1 MLVDNVK
8 IAGGARER
16 AKPASLIMELTL
28 SPCEEIIEMDL
39 PHDSV
44 RSIRHE
50 GGKFFVPFTDVTI
63 RDMFHYS
70 AEYMVHPDDKED
82 YLRFN
87 DPDTLL
93 ERLEASDEPGVL
105 KHRVRYKLLGGG
117 WRWVERVLV
126 GGTRHGLP
134 EGVVYAFIFDV
145 QEQVAD
151 KAAAD
156 MPRQR
161 NELTGLL
168 WEEEFFERGQDIL
181 MKHPEGW
188 CLVAIDLEHFK
199 LFNEWYGRQQGDLL
213 LATVGAKLG
222 RLEEETGGL
231 ACYLGQDDFCVLM
244 PLDRDRIERLYDEIH
259 AQIRSYGTTVG
270 FMPAFGITPADAGN
284 GNTVFDL
291 YDRAS
296 LAARQAKENYHTR
309 IRTFDPVMYEQT
321 EKDYQILSD
330 FQNGLEAHELFFQ
343 LQPQCQISTGRVVGA
358 ESLVRWRKANG
369 ELVPPGVFVPVLE
382 EYGFVT
388 DLDKYVWE
396 EVCAWQKRWIE
407 QGNTPLPVSVNV
419 SQIDVFNID
428 VPEYFDKLI
437 KKYKLPVDV
446 LKIEITESAYVDNDR
461 ITDAVQRLREKGFLV
476 LMDDFGSGYSSL
488 NMLRNLNVDII
499 KLDAQFLRMRGDD
512 RKGIQIMESIVNMAK
527 TMGVP
532 IIVEGVET
540 QEESEFLAG
549 LGCHYVQGYYFYRP
563 MRVEDFEKLI
573 ADPQRIDTR
582 GFRFKAREQFHIREF
597 LDQNVFS
604 DSVLNNILGPVAFFL
619 RHGDDVDIVRYNQ
632 QFYNEIKVPN
642 FSRHTRSFQKALLQ
656 EDVPLLYEMFDKAER
671 DPLNGAGGVVRF
683 ERTDGTIS
691 QFRVRFFFQEED
703 EAGKRFY
710 GSIYDLTQ
718 FITLNDHMRLLSQV
732 SKDSVIFVL
741 KRGGVWNFRVVI
753 HGLAE
758 ELGITRE
765 EYEQELNSG
774 RFFSRVDS
782 REREEVWRVTMSD
795 EAKRSGFSFPVTIT
809 GKNGTSVY
817 LQIRLDW
824 VHDRSSGVEYIMRL
838 RHLENANAS

>member
-1 MLVDNVK
+1 
-8 IAGGARER
+8 
-16 AKPASLIMELTL
+16 
-28 SPCEEIIEMDL
+28 MDL

-117 WRWVERVLV
+117 WRWVERILV

-213 LATVGAKLG
+213 LATVGAKLS

-563 MRVEDFEKLI
+563 MPVKEFERLI
-573 ADPQRIDTR
+573 ANPHHIDTR
-582 GFRFKAREQFHIREF
+582 GVRFKGKEQFRIREF
-597 LDQNVFS
+597 MDQNMFS
-604 DSVLNNILGPVAFFL
+604 DTMLNNILGPVAFFSL
-619 RHGDDVDIVRYNQ
+619 RGKEVDILRYNR
-632 QFYNEIKVPN
+632 QFYKEAKSPG
-642 FSRHTRSFQKALLQ
+642 FSRRMKSVQRVVLPEEL
-656 EDVPLLYEMFDKAER
+656 PRLYAMFDKAVKS
-671 DPLNGAGGVVRF
+671 PLNGSSGVFTFLLPSGPVRQIF
-683 ERTDGTIS
+683 IRC
-691 QFRVRFFFQEED
+691 FFLEQDED
-703 EAGKRFY
+703 GKRFY
-710 GSIYDLTQ
+710 VSIRDVTSTVAMEEDLSMLSQLSPVSIVLLRGEGSETSCRVMTHGLEKALGVTKEELERE
-718 FITLNDHMRLLSQV
+718 LND
-732 SKDSVIFVL
+732 
-741 KRGGVWNFRVVI
+741 
-753 HGLAE
+753 
-758 ELGITRE
+758 
-765 EYEQELNSG
+765 G
-774 RFFSRVDS
+774 RFFKRAEAGERQRLKNLVKSAGSRTEKTSLSLKLRGADAEPLDVDLLFD
-782 REREEVWRVTMSD
+782 RVTGLSG
-795 EAKRSGFSFPVTIT
+795 EEENVLVLHRKRP
-809 GKNGTSVY
+809 
-817 LQIRLDW
+817 
-824 VHDRSSGVEYIMRL
+824 
-838 RHLENANAS
+838 